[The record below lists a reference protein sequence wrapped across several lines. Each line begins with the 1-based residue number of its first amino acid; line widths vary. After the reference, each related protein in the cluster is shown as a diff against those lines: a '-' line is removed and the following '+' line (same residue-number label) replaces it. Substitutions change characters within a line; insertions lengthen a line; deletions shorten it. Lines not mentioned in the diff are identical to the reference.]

1 MNKMANV
8 WQTAFLNTYFF
19 YDISIQISLTFVS
32 EGPITINSLKSS
44 DAYMRR

>member
-1 MNKMANV
+1 MNKMANI

-32 EGPITINSLKSS
+32 EDPITINPLKWS
-44 DAYMRR
+44 DAYMRQ